1 MNTIRF
7 VKWVGAAVLLTAV
20 VIGSGAR
27 AVRAQG
33 TPTFA
38 INNWSTDPVELER
51 GKEFELTF
59 VFSNVGSL
67 SASEVTVNVGST
79 TLFTSLSPTQYIGG
93 LGTNVPV
100 QVKLRVAV
108 SNTITTGHH
117 SLPILFTF
125 QADDYVHSPGSET
138 REIGLYVK
146 GLAPSTGAD
155 TGRPT
160 VVIEQAE
167 LAPSLDNSGINLTL
181 TLANTGN
188 RHATQVIV
196 NLEKSEYFSPANGS
210 TAFALK
216 KDIIVGKTQT
226 ITLPLVLL
234 KSPTERVIQSFRLE
248 FASYSGGS
256 YTSTQDVPIDVGQ
269 ATAQSA
275 RLLIEEYTTDP
286 EVISPGATF
295 NLDIKVTNVGG
306 GDAAQVFFRLGKDS
320 TSLGPLAPLG
330 SSNVSYLE
338 EIDAGKAVTVSYK
351 LVADGEAKAGLV
363 PIDVSLEYKDA
374 YGVVREETVTISL
387 LVVATPFFQVG
398 LYDEVP
404 DEIRVGDTFDLPV
417 EIINIGRTSLNVSTV
432 EVTSEQLEIS
442 DGSLYIGP
450 LDGGT
455 SGSLLATAEALEA
468 GTATVTVTIN
478 YLDSFQQP
486 QTVSETMT
494 FDILEN
500 DTPEEEQGDPNGD
513 GELSFGERI
522 VRAFLGFLGLG
533 ARPSEQST
541 AGSGSSGGVIITT
554 GN

>member
-1 MNTIRF
+1 MKRKMMNITRF
-7 VKWVGAAVLLTAV
+7 LKWIGLAAMLIAVTLGA
-20 VIGSGAR
+20 GAGV
-27 AVRAQG
+27 ARAQG
-33 TPTFA
+33 TPTFT
-38 INNWSTDPVELER
+38 INNWSTDPAELER

-59 VFSNVGSL
+59 VFSNVGSA
-67 SASEVTVNVGST
+67 SASEVTVNLGST
-79 TLFTSLSPTQYIGG
+79 SLFTSLSPTQYIGG
-93 LGTNVPV
+93 LGTHVPV
-100 QVKLRVAV
+100 EVKLRVAV

-125 QADDYVHSPGSET
+125 QTDNFAHTPGSES
-138 REIGLYVK
+138 REIGLWVQ
-146 GLAPSTGAD
+146 GLAPSSGAD

-196 NLEKSEYFSPANGS
+196 NLEKSEYFSPGSGS

-216 KDIIVGKTQT
+216 KDIVVGKTQT

-248 FASYSGGS
+248 YASYSGGS
-256 YTSTQDVPIDVGQ
+256 YQSTQDVPIDVSQ
-269 ATAQSA
+269 ATAQSP

-286 EVISPGATF
+286 EVISPGSTF
-295 NLDIKVTNVGG
+295 DLDIEVVNVGG

-320 TSLGPLAPLG
+320 TSLGPLAPMG
-330 SSNVSYLE
+330 SSNVRYLE
-338 EIDAGKAVTVSYK
+338 KIEAGKAVMVSYK
-351 LVADGEAKAGLV
+351 LIADGEAKAGLV
-363 PIDVSLEYKDA
+363 AIDVSLEYKDA
-374 YGVVREETVTISL
+374 YGVAREEIVTISL
-387 LVVATPFFQVG
+387 LVVATPYFQVG
-398 LYDEVP
+398 LYDKVP
-404 DEIRVGDTFDLPV
+404 DEIRVGDSFELPI

-432 EVTSEQLEIS
+432 DVTSEELEIR

-455 SGSLLATAEALEA
+455 SGSIIATAEALEP
-468 GTATVTVTIN
+468 GTATVTVTIS

-486 QTVSETMT
+486 QVVTETMT
-494 FDILEN
+494 FDVLEN
-500 DTPEEEQGDPNGD
+500 DAPEEEQDDPKAGD
-513 GELSFGERI
+513 GELSIGERI

-533 ARPSEQST
+533 SRD
-541 AGSGSSGGVIITT
+541 
-554 GN
+554 